1 MVLTKVGRGENAG
14 IASTE
19 TDAQLVLKAQK
30 DLEAYGELYERYVR
44 KIYTYIYFR
53 TGHPEEAEDLTSKVF
68 QKAQLHLPRYRE
80 QGLPFS
86 SWLYRIAHN
95 MVANWYRD
103 TGRRKLVSLEEAVPF
118 SGGELTSDETE
129 AGEERVRLM
138 RAIRKLSDDKQQ
150 LLILKY
156 SEEYSNA
163 EIGEIMGRS
172 EGAIKSLFHRIL
184 VALREEFDQD
194 WEELNPAV

>member
-1 MVLTKVGRGENAG
+1 MVLSKVERGENSE
-14 IASTE
+14 IASIE
-19 TDAQLVLKAQK
+19 TDAQLVRKAQK
-30 DLEAYGELYERYVR
+30 DREAFGQLYERYVR
-44 KIYTYIYFR
+44 KIYTYIYYR

-68 QKAQLHLPRYRE
+68 QKAQLHLPRYRD

-103 TGRRKLVSLEEAVPF
+103 HGRRKMVGLEEAVAYTA
-118 SGGELTSDETE
+118 GELTSHETE
-129 AGEERVRLM
+129 RAEEQKRLM
-138 RAIRKLSDDKQQ
+138 RAIRTLSADKQQ

-184 VALREEFDQD
+184 VALREALENND
-194 WEELNPAV
+194 EE